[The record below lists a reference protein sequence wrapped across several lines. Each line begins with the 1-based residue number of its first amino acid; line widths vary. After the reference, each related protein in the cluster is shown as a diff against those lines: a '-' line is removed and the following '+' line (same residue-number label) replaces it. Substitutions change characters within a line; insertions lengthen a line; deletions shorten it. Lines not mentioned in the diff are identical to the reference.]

1 MTRRLSGI
9 HAAWHFW
16 FAASFGGEVGLRKL
30 ALCGIHPLTQRY
42 TLLYS
47 TSEGYHPI
55 WCYLYCESVVKFWP
69 ISVVLISVFSFDSL
83 ANDVLDTTPL
93 YPDEKGCASIVCK
106 NVIEPQSVDKADDFP
121 ERAGNET
128 LSFIGS
134 FLFAIGE
141 WGLAENLQEE
151 EFSGTAKN

>member
-1 MTRRLSGI
+1 MFYGAMQRLGQCVVHHLI
-9 HAAWHFW
+9 
-16 FAASFGGEVGLRKL
+16 G
-30 ALCGIHPLTQRY
+30 RY

-55 WCYLYCESVVKFWP
+55 WCSLYCESVVKFWP

-141 WGLAENLQEE
+141 MGLAENLQEE

>member
-1 MTRRLSGI
+1 MSGKN
-9 HAAWHFW
+9 AVAYEK
-16 FAASFGGEVGLRKL
+16 SRYLQYRK
-30 ALCGIHPLTQRY
+30 RY

-47 TSEGYHPI
+47 TLEGYHPI

-69 ISVVLISVFSFDSL
+69 ISVVLISVFSFASL
-83 ANDVLDTTPL
+83 ANDVLDITPL